1 MKTLLLISSIAY
13 QKEYPNFK
21 GTKKGI
27 NSKVIAEIS
36 NDFLLKHCSE
46 NSRILKNAGIKIF
59 WCSKNGQTH
68 LDFFLCPEYV
78 VTDIFDFE
86 ELADSCKNAQVLNK
100 LFAEVLSGKTK
111 TLLKKF
117 WNFRNSLT
125 KNNNDFRQFFDALE
139 KSTGNWQ
146 VPLEFDN
153 KFEISENLL
162 QCKLMQYQK
171 KTVKWMMA
179 REKMAENLEYFEEF
193 FQCFSIQDDIFY
205 YPAMGIFSSK
215 KISKFPV
222 DLIPKGGIL
231 ADEMGLGKTIE
242 MLALIVSNPKFPNS
256 NNNTIDESKV
266 VGQLDWDE
274 YKSKKI
280 GRSNGHS
287 PSVFTVIRKQD
298 SENVKTRKC
307 KKCRETCVVERCGW
321 KSKFDSKKF
330 EFLCPLCINDEEL
343 MEVKTTLIVIPDSL
357 CVQWYNE
364 IKKHCCQK
372 LQIMFYFGL
381 NKVGYLHPREIE
393 EYDIILTTYGTLKS
407 DFGFVKTGARCSAD
421 VKFSPSSINH
431 VKWWRIIADESQLV
445 ETSSSSK
452 LSQMSQLLESSNKWC
467 MSGTPIMK
475 DIKGLFGLFKF
486 IDFFPFSI
494 ENIWNNCIVP
504 EYFAKSKSPDNSWLI
519 KLGSQLM
526 RRNTKAMVDSEFR
539 LPKLI
544 EIEKLIKFS
553 TIEERQYKEVK
564 DELRRVV
571 ENAIGRD
578 SRDNEVLLSAVTG
591 RERIMTALAKLKETL
606 VSCGNHLIKRKRENI
621 FEEVNMDPNNVTF
634 RLIRAKKSQ
643 IADSLRVIGYE
654 LNISADYYWPSKQY
668 EKIGPIYEQF
678 VKLIKKVQEVNENF
692 ERCARLDFEDE
703 APPAKMRRVEVD
715 DESESES
722 ESEEDR
728 INARAEIMELRKT
741 SMKPIKIDIG
751 AMAHF
756 VTNIRELSNISESA
770 KSSIQNI
777 GGVQKFEDKLKTD
790 VENFFATDRME
801 IQKMK
806 CEFEKINIFDEKL
819 EIQTVFEERVEF
831 YSKSNSK
838 SLVDNIKISTI
849 TVRGILE
856 EMPFLPIFVNSTK
869 HFEDSSEFVITDTR
883 FDGRIVKFETHSHR
897 SCFGNCKNYRFLN
910 LVENYETCTNY
921 QLFQKLLDF
930 LNNLEDLGIELF
942 DDFAKLVDRFSN
954 SPIQFI
960 NPGGD
965 RMEVISCRHQILDI
979 NGKLCH
985 DDTSRKLQ
993 KASIGEC
1000 ELCVV
1005 YHTLA
1010 HFRFLVGVGS
1020 FHGELI
1026 HENHKKSPVAKFVE
1040 HVLGL
1045 EKKNCKGFQ
1054 MANEISQFYQYFNSL
1069 RQMAITINQWC
1080 KKIED
1085 FSFRLNILKQKTH
1098 KLTLESFL
1106 GENDQLP
1113 DCPQRKHL
1121 MRMKRIENASRWVS
1135 SYWSK
1140 LDTAC
1145 QELAYLVTLCLE
1157 QHQQEES
1164 EEDESKM
1171 CRVCLTDME
1180 VMAIFP
1186 CGHRVCE
1193 GCLGELRKRAA
1204 LPMTVQ
1210 CVSCRKVY
1218 NCVTIMI
1225 AQNPST
1231 ANSVIPGFTLSAK
1244 LESTILLMK
1253 EILEEDPENKII
1265 VFTNF
1270 EVGSW
1275 IWKYV
1280 VKIWKKIKLP
1290 FTEVSRQMFGN
1301 DISNFQS
1308 DKDCRILFCSLKMC
1322 ANGLNLTQANHI
1334 IFLEPS
1340 HLQSVVKQAIGR
1352 ISRYGQKKEMKV
1364 YHLLIEGSI
1373 EMEIRKIAKAK
1384 TADNLKS
1391 ELTVGNLRQI
1401 FGVPTNA

>member
-1 MKTLLLISSIAY
+1 
-13 QKEYPNFK
+13 
-21 GTKKGI
+21 
-27 NSKVIAEIS
+27 
-36 NDFLLKHCSE
+36 
-46 NSRILKNAGIKIF
+46 
-59 WCSKNGQTH
+59 
-68 LDFFLCPEYV
+68 
-78 VTDIFDFE
+78 
-86 ELADSCKNAQVLNK
+86 
-100 LFAEVLSGKTK
+100 
-111 TLLKKF
+111 
-117 WNFRNSLT
+117 
-125 KNNNDFRQFFDALE
+125 
-139 KSTGNWQ
+139 
-146 VPLEFDN
+146 
-153 KFEISENLL
+153 
-162 QCKLMQYQK
+162 
-171 KTVKWMMA
+171 
-179 REKMAENLEYFEEF
+179 
-193 FQCFSIQDDIFY
+193 
-205 YPAMGIFSSK
+205 
-215 KISKFPV
+215 
-222 DLIPKGGIL
+222 
-231 ADEMGLGKTIE
+231 
-242 MLALIVSNPKFPNS
+242 
-256 NNNTIDESKV
+256 
-266 VGQLDWDE
+266 
-274 YKSKKI
+274 
-280 GRSNGHS
+280 
-287 PSVFTVIRKQD
+287 
-298 SENVKTRKC
+298 
-307 KKCRETCVVERCGW
+307 
-321 KSKFDSKKF
+321 
-330 EFLCPLCINDEEL
+330 
-343 MEVKTTLIVIPDSL
+343 
-357 CVQWYNE
+357 
-364 IKKHCCQK
+364 
-372 LQIMFYFGL
+372 
-381 NKVGYLHPREIE
+381 
-393 EYDIILTTYGTLKS
+393 
-407 DFGFVKTGARCSAD
+407 
-421 VKFSPSSINH
+421 
-431 VKWWRIIADESQLV
+431 
-445 ETSSSSK
+445 
-452 LSQMSQLLESSNKWC
+452 
-467 MSGTPIMK
+467 
-475 DIKGLFGLFKF
+475 
-486 IDFFPFSI
+486 
-494 ENIWNNCIVP
+494 
-504 EYFAKSKSPDNSWLI
+504 
-519 KLGSQLM
+519 
-526 RRNTKAMVDSEFR
+526 MVDSEFR

-678 VKLIKKVQEVNENF
+678 VKLIKVKVQEVNENF

-756 VTNIRELSNISESA
+756 VT
-770 KSSIQNI
+770 
-777 GGVQKFEDKLKTD
+777 
-790 VENFFATDRME
+790 
-801 IQKMK
+801 
-806 CEFEKINIFDEKL
+806 
-819 EIQTVFEERVEF
+819 
-831 YSKSNSK
+831 
-838 SLVDNIKISTI
+838 
-849 TVRGILE
+849 
-856 EMPFLPIFVNSTK
+856 
-869 HFEDSSEFVITDTR
+869 
-883 FDGRIVKFETHSHR
+883 
-897 SCFGNCKNYRFLN
+897 
-910 LVENYETCTNY
+910 
-921 QLFQKLLDF
+921 
-930 LNNLEDLGIELF
+930 
-942 DDFAKLVDRFSN
+942 
-954 SPIQFI
+954 
-960 NPGGD
+960 
-965 RMEVISCRHQILDI
+965 
-979 NGKLCH
+979 
-985 DDTSRKLQ
+985 
-993 KASIGEC
+993 
-1000 ELCVV
+1000 
-1005 YHTLA
+1005 
-1010 HFRFLVGVGS
+1010 
-1020 FHGELI
+1020 
-1026 HENHKKSPVAKFVE
+1026 
-1040 HVLGL
+1040 
-1045 EKKNCKGFQ
+1045 
-1054 MANEISQFYQYFNSL
+1054 QFYQYFNSL

-1145 QELAYLVTLCLE
+1145 QELAYLVTLCLQ

-1384 TADNLKS
+1384 TADNLS
-1391 ELTVGNLRQI
+1391 G
-1401 FGVPTNA
+1401 F